1 MDLKFEIP
9 KIPDE
14 IIDHCWYFDNKNPNK
29 TIEDCLKHYDKWVLY
44 IKDDKERLL
53 KYGVELLTFAIEE
66 HNLDLIEDIYKKSSA
81 YYQVFE
87 GGTVNRSQYMIQ
99 LPDGNT
105 NMFVDFGTALF
116 AMYLFL
122 TGDSSALSKW
132 TYKDNPSL
140 VILIVLFSLL
150 IVVYLM
156 NLLIGLLNNAIE
168 KDNNKTSYLVQ
179 KAESYSS
186 TINRIYNLDAKYT
199 QIPVAF
205 ANISTARKET
215 PIRTIDQATT
225 IKVHKKNVWITSI
238 GKNKSYHLE
247 QSLIDLQLWEPVDIE
262 EYLPTD
268 PIAQW
273 LQLQFWPKNPD
284 RLSSLQF
291 TGLLPLKF
299 MVQTRQ
305 LRASHPDIHYA
316 SALFRYE
323 KEFSVKFRK
332 ITNLVFLDDKN
343 HCKVGE
349 SGFSVAAVERGKKV
363 VILIILLRSN
373 SSTTFNSW
381 KNPVEHI
388 MSILNLGLQSVGLM
402 RAEMN
407 DESEKYFKIAMEN
420 PTLGE
425 DLIDSLQ
432 SPICLVNDIFN
443 HQSLKSEPFKT
454 CLMRAEMNDESE
466 KLISKC
472 DTMNEIQ
479 N

>member
-1 MDLKFEIP
+1 MNVA
-9 KIPDE
+9 
-14 IIDHCWYFDNKNPNK
+14 H
-29 TIEDCLKHYDKWVLY
+29 
-44 IKDDKERLL
+44 
-53 KYGVELLTFAIEE
+53 
-66 HNLDLIEDIYKKSSA
+66 S
-81 YYQVFE
+81 
-87 GGTVNRSQYMIQ
+87 
-99 LPDGNT
+99 LP
-105 NMFVDFGTALF
+105 
-116 AMYLFL
+116 
-122 TGDSSALSKW
+122 
-132 TYKDNPSL
+132 
-140 VILIVLFSLL
+140 
-150 IVVYLM
+150 
-156 NLLIGLLNNAIE
+156 
-168 KDNNKTSYLVQ
+168 
-179 KAESYSS
+179 
-186 TINRIYNLDAKYT
+186 
-199 QIPVAF
+199 
-205 ANISTARKET
+205 
-215 PIRTIDQATT
+215 
-225 IKVHKKNVWITSI
+225 TSI
-238 GKNKSYHLE
+238 Y
-247 QSLIDLQLWEPVDIE
+247 SLISS
-262 EYLPTD
+262 
-268 PIAQW
+268 AQW

-332 ITNLVFLDDKN
+332 ITNLVFLDDK
-343 HCKVGE
+343 HRCKVGE